1 MHKTIALFACLIL
14 ALGLTACGGN
24 DDGSDFVGTYE
35 VTKHTLN
42 DAACDAEGPDV
53 TGGETH
59 FKLEMGDL
67 FGFPILQYF
76 PCSSATECDGTAN
89 FGFAKISGK
98 WVIQTKYSYELGE
111 ECHLG
116 EVNGTLDGT
125 ELGISIDVK
134 TSEGVVTPAGGEE
147 CDPDLVDKY
156 HDQLVCNE
164 YEVVEGT
171 LLE

>member
-1 MHKTIALFACLIL
+1 MRKVITLLFCFCL
-14 ALGLTACGGN
+14 AACGGN
-24 DDGSDFVGTYE
+24 GGSDFVGTYQ

-42 DAACDAEGPDV
+42 DAACDAEGPEV

-76 PCSSATECDGTAN
+76 PCSSATECEDIAN
-89 FGFAKISGK
+89 FGFAELRGE
-98 WVIQTKYSYELGE
+98 WLIQTQSSYELGG

-116 EVNGTLDGT
+116 ETLGSLNGTD
-125 ELGISIDVK
+125 LGVSIEVK

-156 HDQLVCNE
+156 HDQMVCKE